1 MARNHLKVVKNTKGW
16 QELKK
21 KMRDLDGIE
30 ARTGWFTG
38 QNYGPENQ
46 NLPIAMVA
54 MWNEEGHINGGMFA
68 GTSTPS
74 RPFIRSFFMSLRKSS
89 SFNSFVANELK
100 LYLEGTMTSGGL
112 ALKLGK
118 FVQEGLRETIIK
130 WEVPPNAPS
139 TIALKGFDK
148 PLVESGLMARSIT
161 VKVFR
166 EVKGRSPSR

>member
-1 MARNHLKVVKNTKGW
+1 MAKRYPNVVKNTKGW

-21 KMRDLDGIE
+21 KMQALDGME

-54 MWNEEGHINGGMFA
+54 MWNEEGHANGGMFD

-74 RPFIRSFFMSLRKSS
+74 RPFIRSFFLVLRKSVP
-89 SFNSFVANELK
+89 FKTFVANELK
-100 LYLEGTMTSGGL
+100 LYLDGKTTSRRL
-112 ALKLGK
+112 AQKMGK
-118 FVQEGLRETIIK
+118 FVQEGLRETIVK
-130 WEVPPNAPS
+130 WDIPPNAES
-139 TIALKGFDK
+139 TIALKGFDN

-161 VKVFR
+161 VKVVR
-166 EVKGRSPSR
+166 EVKGRAAKR